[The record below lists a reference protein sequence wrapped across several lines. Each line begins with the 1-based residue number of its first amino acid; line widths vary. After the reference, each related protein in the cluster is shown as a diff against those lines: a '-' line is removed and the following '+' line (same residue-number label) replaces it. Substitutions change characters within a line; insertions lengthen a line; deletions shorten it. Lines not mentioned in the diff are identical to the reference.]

1 MKRASLGSLIPGVLC
16 FLGSGLC
23 FAATKPAVPTL
34 KDLRDRPVT
43 LQQDSPVEVSAED
56 VIRQY
61 ESVLELGKSDP
72 RLQAEALRRL
82 GDLKL
87 EVDEAVR
94 GAEATAA
101 PDPGRLREAIGIYE
115 SLLRS
120 YPDSPRNDLVLYQLA
135 RAYEADSRVPE
146 ALATLDRLVRDYPSS
161 KRLAEAQFRKG
172 EIHFSN
178 GRYVEAQK
186 AYAALVALG
195 PDTTFYEQGL
205 YKQGWSLFKQSLSD
219 DSSAAF
225 LALLDRVLTRAGTL
239 RNRDALTRPEKE
251 LTEDTFRALAVT
263 FADLDGPATLDGVI
277 RKRGMPVYGYLL
289 YGALGDLYIEK
300 GRYQDGALAY
310 AAFVAQEP
318 DDLNAPILQLRAIE
332 AYQKGG
338 FESLVLKGKEEFV
351 ERYALTSSYWA
362 NRSPVDAPE
371 VVAILKSNLKDLAQ
385 YHHAKAQK
393 SRQGEDF
400 VAAAR
405 WYGAMLQSFPDD
417 PEAPANRYLLAEVL
431 FEGGRFAE
439 AAHEYARTAYDY
451 PINSRSAQA
460 GYASLVAYQK
470 RESQLEGAEKA
481 SWHRQLID
489 NELMFAN
496 TFVDHAEAGAVLT
509 KAAEDLFALNQFDRT
524 IEVAQQVLQRQPAV
538 DAKRQ
543 RTAAT
548 LLAHSL
554 FDRERFAEA
563 EQAYLKVQSL
573 LPPGDPEQGAT
584 IERLAASIY
593 KQAEAKQAA
602 GTADS
607 AVDDFLRVAL
617 LAPTSKVRAN
627 AEFDAASLLMQQK
640 QWARAS
646 EVLVA
651 FRRAHP
657 GHEFEPEVTKSLAV
671 AYLESGRGLEAAAEF
686 EKVAAR
692 ATETQD
698 VRRAALWQAAELY
711 EKAKAFAPA
720 TVAFTAYVNQYPQPF
735 DAAMDARQR
744 IVDIAATTHDV
755 ATRNRL
761 LQEIVRADQSAG
773 AARNDR
779 SRYLAARATLVLV
792 EPEVASFNSIRLT
805 VPLAKSLK
813 AKRSAMERVLSAYG
827 KALDY
832 QVAEVTTAAT
842 FGMAEVYRQ
851 LGSDLLASE
860 RPRDL
865 DADAKEQYDVL
876 LEEQAFPFEE
886 KAIELYQAN
895 AKRAGEGVYDAWV
908 QRSFD
913 MLAKLMPARYAKAER
928 SEDYVPALR

>member
-1 MKRASLGSLIPGVLC
+1 MRRLWTHLVVAAVLSIGAVQKGV
-16 FLGSGLC
+16 
-23 FAATKPAVPTL
+23 AATKTAVPTL
-34 KDLRDRPVT
+34 KDIRARQVT
-43 LQQDSPVEVSAED
+43 IEAESPVDVSPED

-61 ESVLELGKSDP
+61 EQVLKLGTSDP

-87 EVDEAVR
+87 EVDEAAR
-94 GAEATAA
+94 GADATTIL
-101 PDPGRLREAIGIYE
+101 DPARLREAIGIYE
-115 SLLRS
+115 SLVRD
-120 YPDSPRNDLVLYQLA
+120 YPDSSRNDMVLYQLA
-135 RAYEADSRVPE
+135 RAYEADSRTPE
-146 ALATLDRLVRDYPSS
+146 ALATLDRLIRDYPRS
-161 KRLAEAQFRKG
+161 KRIAEAQFRKG

-178 GRYVEAQK
+178 GRYADAQR

-195 PDTTFYEQGL
+195 SDTAFYEQGL

-219 DSSAAF
+219 ESSSAF
-225 LALLDRVLTRAGTL
+225 LTLLDRVLARGGVLRARL
-239 RNRDALTRPEKE
+239 ELTRPEQE

-263 FADLDGPATLDGVI
+263 FADLEGPVTLDAAI
-277 RKRGMPVYGYLL
+277 RARGMPVYGHLL
-289 YGALGDLYIEK
+289 YDSLGSLYIEK
-300 GRYQDGALAY
+300 GRFQDAAQAY
-310 AAFVAQEP
+310 AAFVRQRP
-318 DDLNAPILQLRAIE
+318 DDLNAPVLQLRAIE

-338 FESLVLKGKEEFV
+338 FESLVLKGKEDFV
-351 ERYALTSSYWA
+351 ERYALTSTFWA
-362 NRSPVDAPE
+362 TRSPVDAPD

-393 SRQGEDF
+393 TRQAEDF

-405 WYGAMLQSFPDD
+405 WYGAMLQSFPTD
-417 PEAPANRYLLAEVL
+417 PEAPSNRYLLAEVL
-431 FEGGRFAE
+431 FEGGQFAE
-439 AAHEYARTAYDY
+439 AAREYARTAYDY
-451 PINSRSAQA
+451 PIHPRSAEA
-460 GYASLVAYQK
+460 GYASLVSYQ
-470 RESQLEGAEKA
+470 RQEARLEGADKA
-481 SWHRQLID
+481 TWHRQLIE

-496 TFVDHAEAGAVLT
+496 TFVEHQEAGAVLT
-509 KAAEDLFALNQFDRT
+509 KAAEDLFALNEFDRT
-524 IEVAQQVLQRQPAV
+524 IEVAQQVLQRRPGV
-538 DAKRQ
+538 DTKRQ

-573 LPPGDPEQGAT
+573 LPPGDPDQSAT
-584 IERLAASIY
+584 VERLAASIY

-602 GTADS
+602 GTAES

-627 AEFDAASLLMQQK
+627 AEFDAASLLMQEK
-640 QWARAS
+640 QWGRAV

-657 GHEFEPEVTKSLAV
+657 GHEFEPEIAKSLAV
-671 AYLESGRGLEAAAEF
+671 AYLESGRGLDAASEF

-692 ATETQD
+692 ATEARE

-711 EKAKAFAPA
+711 EKSKSLVPA
-720 TVAFTAYVNQYPQPF
+720 TTAFIAYVEQYPQPF
-735 DAAMDARQR
+735 EAAMDARQR
-744 IVDIAATTHDV
+744 LADIAELNHD
-755 ATRNRL
+755 ARL
-761 LQEIVRADQSAG
+761 RQRFLQDIVRADEIAGSARTG
-773 AARNDR
+773 R

-792 EPEVASFNSIRLT
+792 EPEVESFNSIRLA

-813 AKRSAMERVLSAYG
+813 AKRTAMERVLSAYG

-842 FGMAEVYRQ
+842 FGMAEVYRR

-860 RPRDL
+860 RPKDL
-865 DADAKEQYDVL
+865 DADAREQYDVL

-895 AKRAGEGVYDAWV
+895 ARRTGEGVYDTWV
-908 QRSFD
+908 QRSFET
-913 MLAKLMPARYAKAER
+913 LATLMPARFAKAER
-928 SEDYVPALR
+928 SEDYVPELR